1 MEDKLMFGTDPEA
14 FSGCGTKAKEDN
26 EVTLTEDDIDDR
38 MVKID
43 LSNLAKYSHDH
54 LKAWLKYRGDTLK
67 NTSTAKE
74 CRHKYVSQLLQN
86 YGPFRKMNAR

>member
-14 FSGCGTKAKEDN
+14 FSGCDTKAKEDN
-26 EVTLTEDDIDDR
+26 EVTLTEDDIDDP

-43 LSNLAKYSHDH
+43 LSTLAKYSHDH

-74 CRHKYVSQLLQN
+74 CRHKYVLVSYCKIMDLSE
-86 YGPFRKMNAR
+86 K